1 MLPCAVFTTDKAA
14 IIKVASNNSRAS
26 GAWVMEGGYADRVP
40 ARSVRH
46 GMDFDCSIADSSST
60 KADGMGPEF
69 DRCIV
74 VDDDD
79 DILLAARLLLRPL
92 FREVITARS
101 PEEALPEIER
111 ETPDVVLL
119 DANFAR
125 GATDASEGLA
135 WLDRLTAIDPEIV
148 VVMITAHAGVHV
160 AVAAMKRGATDFVP
174 KPWSNDRLLT
184 TVRTAAAL
192 RRSRVAAGVTRPA
205 SSSKSPLLG
214 HSPAMA
220 RVHSLIDRAAPT
232 DANVLVIGQNGT
244 GKEVVARELHAR
256 SLRAGRVLQT
266 VDLGAIASELID
278 SELFG
283 HVKGAFT
290 DAKTDRVGRIQA
302 ADGGTLFLD
311 EIGNLPLHLQP
322 KLLTALEQRQ
332 VTPVGANK
340 PVKVDIR
347 VIAATNMPRERL
359 MDERLFRQ
367 DLLYRLNTVEIAL
380 PPLAERPE
388 DVIELTEHFLRHY
401 AERYDRPCPTLSDA
415 ARDALVAHDWPGNVR
430 ALRHAVERATILAA
444 RPVLEPEDF
453 GIEQGAARPAA
464 RAPVPPAD
472 LNLDRVE
479 RRLVEEALRKHGY
492 NITLAAGELGLSRA
506 ALYRRME
513 KHGL

>member
-1 MLPCAVFTTDKAA
+1 
-14 IIKVASNNSRAS
+14 
-26 GAWVMEGGYADRVP
+26 
-40 ARSVRH
+40 
-46 GMDFDCSIADSSST
+46 
-60 KADGMGPEF
+60 MGPEF
-69 DRCIV
+69 DRCVV

-111 ETPDVVLL
+111 QTPDVVLL

-135 WLDRLTAIDPEIV
+135 WLDRLTQIDPEIV

-174 KPWSNDRLLT
+174 KPWSNDRLLA

-192 RRSRVAAGVTRPA
+192 RRSRMMAGAPRP
-205 SSSKSPLLG
+205 SPTKKSPLLG

-220 RVHSLIDRAAPT
+220 RVHSLIARAAPT
-232 DANVLVIGQNGT
+232 DANVLVLGPNGT
-244 GKEVVARELHAR
+244 GKEVVARELHAQSQR
-256 SLRAGRVLQT
+256 SGQVLQT
-266 VDLGAIASELID
+266 VDLGAIATELID

-290 DAKTDRVGRIQA
+290 DARSDRVGRIQA

-332 VTPVGANK
+332 VTPVGANT
-340 PVKVDIR
+340 PVKVNIR
-347 VIAATNMPRERL
+347 VIAATNMPRDRL
-359 MDERLFRQ
+359 MDERVFRQ

-380 PPLAERPE
+380 PALAERPE
-388 DVIELTEHFLRHY
+388 DVIELAEHFLAHY
-401 AERYDRPCPTLSDA
+401 AARYDRPTPTLGDA
-415 ARDALVAHDWPGNVR
+415 ARAALVAHDWPGNVR
-430 ALRHAVERATILAA
+430 ALRHAVERATILSTRA
-444 RPVLEPEDF
+444 VLDPEDF
-453 GIEQGAARPAA
+453 GLEAGARMHN
-464 RAPVPPAD
+464 APSSATAQND

-479 RRLVEEALRKHGY
+479 RRLVEESLRKHGY